1 MSKSEQP
8 KSGISRWSETSVD
21 LQKSDQVTAIV
32 EAEERQEDRKT
43 GKTLKHYRLVCALAN
58 GAVRRPLSDERM

>member
-21 LQKSDQVTAIV
+21 LQKSDQVNAIV
-32 EAEERQEDRKT
+32 EAEERQG
-43 GKTLKHYRLVCALAN
+43 GKTSYRLVCALAN